1 MNMVQQQQSPPTVEA
16 GTATAVTA
24 APYVP
29 RARIIAAPGGSIAGR
44 RDYEEARTSPIHT
57 GTTSRRRRSSSSSVT
72 RPSCSPSLPRVAS
85 LTTPINK
92 TMGDIDLSSSS
103 SSSKA
108 AAAASS
114 SSASPAI
121 PHGTNSNSMDDRAHT
136 LRNAA
141 RAAAGLPPVGQSTPR
156 FVPYTGL
163 TTATSPTFR
172 PDPVTSH
179 HSAAVNTIAATTQ
192 QTQKDPNKKAA
203 MRDLVRTIHHTDYV
217 RAAFTANGFPV
228 APHQVQM
235 IAACERRLVAHAT
248 PTTQQLHEYHDPDI
262 NLVQVIRTNN
272 VQQARHLYHAGKL
285 TVNACNPFGESILHL
300 ACRRGLYD
308 MVQFLIEEVR

>member
-57 GTTSRRRRSSSSSVT
+57 GTTSRRRRSRSSSLT
-72 RPSCSPSLPRVAS
+72 LPSCSPSLPRVAS

-103 SSSKA
+103 SKS
-108 AAAASS
+108 AAAASAS
-114 SSASPAI
+114 SSSSPEPVISHQSAVV
-121 PHGTNSNSMDDRAHT
+121 MDDRAHT

-141 RAAAGLPPVGQSTPR
+141 RAAAGLPPVEPSTPP
-156 FVPYTGL
+156 FVPYTGR
-163 TTATSPTFR
+163 TTATTTSPSPTWHPAR
-172 PDPVTSH
+172 TH
-179 HSAAVNTIAATTQ
+179 GTRNNTTKTP
-192 QTQKDPNKKAA
+192 DPNKKAA
-203 MRDLVRTIHHTDYV
+203 MRDLVRTIHPTDYV

-228 APHQVQM
+228 VPHQAQ
-235 IAACERRLVAHAT
+235 
-248 PTTQQLHEYHDPDI
+248 P
-262 NLVQVIRTNN
+262 VISHRSA
-272 VQQARHLYHAGKL
+272 V
-285 TVNACNPFGESILHL
+285 VM
-300 ACRRGLYD
+300 D
-308 MVQFLIEEVR
+308 D